1 MNLLLTGCFNYSEE
15 QMAALRSLGYNV
27 YFMQQEK
34 DDLPIDTSELDVIVC
49 NGLSSRMILMD
60 LLNLNSS
67 N

>member
-34 DDLPIDTSELDVIVC
+34 
-49 NGLSSRMILMD
+49 MICLLI
-60 LLNLNSS
+60 LLNWML
-67 N
+67 